1 MYTLIG
7 IIWFVISII
16 IATKLYNKSEKNV
29 IRLGS
34 PIKRLLFSIWDWILY
49 LLISLVAVALVM
61 AVLLGILFAWGWIIG
76 LVALAGVVIWVL
88 LRRKH

>member
-16 IATKLYNKSEKNV
+16 IAIKLYNKSEKNV

>member
-49 LLISLVAVALVM
+49 LLISLVVVALVM

>member
-1 MYTLIG
+1 MYTMIG

>member
-34 PIKRLLFSIWDWILY
+34 PIKRLLFSIWDWILD

-61 AVLLGILFAWGWIIG
+61 AVLLGILFVWGWIIG
-76 LVALAGVVIWVL
+76 LVALAGVVVWVL
-88 LRRKH
+88 LRRKR

>member
-61 AVLLGILFAWGWIIG
+61 AVLLGILFVWGWIIG

>member
-61 AVLLGILFAWGWIIG
+61 AVLLGILFVWGWIIG

-88 LRRKH
+88 LRRKR

>member
-61 AVLLGILFAWGWIIG
+61 AVLLGILFVWGWIIG
-76 LVALAGVVIWVL
+76 LVALAGVVVWVL
-88 LRRKH
+88 LRRKR

>member
-34 PIKRLLFSIWDWILY
+34 PIKRLLFSIWDWIVY

-61 AVLLGILFAWGWIIG
+61 AVLLGILFVWGWIIG
-76 LVALAGVVIWVL
+76 LVALAGVVVWVL
-88 LRRKH
+88 LRRKR

>member
-29 IRLGS
+29 IRIGS

>member
-34 PIKRLLFSIWDWILY
+34 PIKRLLFSIWDWMLY

-61 AVLLGILFAWGWIIG
+61 AVLLGVLFVWGWIIG